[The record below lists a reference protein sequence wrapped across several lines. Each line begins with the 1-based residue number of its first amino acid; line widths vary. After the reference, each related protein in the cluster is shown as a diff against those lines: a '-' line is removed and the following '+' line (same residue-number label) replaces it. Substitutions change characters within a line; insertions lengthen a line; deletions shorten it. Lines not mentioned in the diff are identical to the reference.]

1 MARVFQVSRAGTL
14 QRHVSAWTHWEAWSD
29 PLGVSVCEPSLGD
42 VLDFLFESLHAL
54 RADRRCNRPRTDVRS
69 LVSGMRF
76 MAAKVG
82 LPGLEDL
89 LQNPAVFAYS
99 RNVSS
104 TRDRREAPPLPLAS
118 VVAMERR
125 VRDPDC
131 PATEIL
137 VLGGFLACVWGSLR
151 FGDAQRCNPS
161 LLTLERGVVRGLCW
175 RTKTSQTGQAW
186 GCLAEGFSGRSQA
199 GWAHPWLN
207 ALQGF
212 VARAPADT
220 VPDYLVPEVVSQVDQ
235 SKCVFR
241 PMPYSKA
248 LCALR
253 LALQQSWM
261 GEARMSKDQARA
273 YSLHGLKC
281 TALSWA
287 RQLGVPEEL
296 RREQGHHRAGAG
308 TTSTR
313 LYSRDDVWGPLQ
325 LQAKLVAAVRGGW
338 RPLTPQARGAMPPLS
353 EPPVAVAN
361 LPVDASLAEAPAEPC
376 DETDSSSGSSLCS
389 STESA
394 VTDEADYVA
403 HETLEFPEDCLLVNW
418 TSMRFHAARPCDA
431 APSRRTLLLGG
442 RRWRAACGALLPQAA
457 GCCEVRGSAPGGA
470 VACSRGACA
479 AALCGAPRDVDSGPE
494 SSS

>member
-1 MARVFQVSRAGTL
+1 M
-14 QRHVSAWTHWEAWSD
+14 
-29 PLGVSVCEPSLGD
+29 
-42 VLDFLFESLHAL
+42 
-54 RADRRCNRPRTDVRS
+54 
-69 LVSGMRF
+69 
-76 MAAKVG
+76 
-82 LPGLEDL
+82 
-89 LQNPAVFAYS
+89 
-99 RNVSS
+99 
-104 TRDRREAPPLPLAS
+104 
-118 VVAMERR
+118 
-125 VRDPDC
+125 RDPAC

-137 VLGGFLACVWGSLR
+137 ALGGFLACVWGSLR

-186 GCLAEGFSGRSQA
+186 GSLAEGFSGQAHA
-199 GWAHPWLN
+199 GWAHPWLR
-207 ALQGF
+207 ALHGF

-253 LALQQSWM
+253 LALQQDWM
-261 GEARMSKDQARA
+261 GEARMSGVQARA
-273 YSLHGLKC
+273 YSLHGLK
-281 TALSWA
+281 TTVLSWA
-287 RQLGVPEEL
+287 RQLGIPEEL

-338 RPLTPQARGAMPPLS
+338 RPLTPQARGAAPPMV

-361 LPVDASLAEAPAEPC
+361 VSVGASLSAAPAEPC
-376 DETDSSSGSSLCS
+376 DESESSSGSSVCS

-394 VTDEADYVA
+394 ASDLIEDAVQEPTE
-403 HETLEFPEDCLLVNW
+403 LPEDCLLVNW
-418 TSMRFHAARPCDA
+418 SSMRFHAARPCDA
-431 APSRRTLLLGG
+431 APSRRSLLLGG
-442 RRWRAACGALLPQAA
+442 RRWRAACGALLPQAP
-457 GCCEVRGSAPGGA
+457 GCCEVRGSAPAGA
-470 VACSRGACA
+470 AACSRQACA
-479 AALCGAPRDVDSGPE
+479 VALCGAPRDIDSE
-494 SSS
+494 TASSS